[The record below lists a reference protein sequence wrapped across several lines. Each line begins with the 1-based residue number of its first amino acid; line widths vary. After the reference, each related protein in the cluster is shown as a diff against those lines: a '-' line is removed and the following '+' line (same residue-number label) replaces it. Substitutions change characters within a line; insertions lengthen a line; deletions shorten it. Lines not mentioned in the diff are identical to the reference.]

1 MNFVSSPDETQ
12 RSRQIDRA
20 RAALSGLAIGDALG
34 MPTQSLTREDIVK
47 QFDDIV
53 ATFYDARPDHPFAS
67 GLVAGTITD
76 DTEQTLILADE
87 LLSSPASFDPRHWG
101 ERLLAWEDDVRRRG
115 LLDLLGPS
123 TKQALQNASVGMA
136 LTETGREGTTNG
148 AAMRITPV
156 GIVTSSRDLAVLV
169 KRVTEVSALT
179 HNTAVAI
186 SAAAAVAGL
195 VTAGIDDAS
204 LDQALHAAL
213 AAARFVEDA
222 WDDDSNLV
230 SVRIEEAVRLGRQY
244 TGVALI
250 AAVQRD
256 IGTSLASEESVPAA
270 FAMLA
275 AAEGDGWHACRVAAS
290 LGGDTDTIAAITGAM
305 CGALWGVAAF
315 PSWAI
320 EKVEKTN
327 HLDLDRV
334 ARALIELRT

>member
-1 MNFVSSPDETQ
+1 
-12 RSRQIDRA
+12 
-20 RAALSGLAIGDALG
+20 

-53 ATFYDARPDHPFAS
+53 ATFYDAQPDHPFAS
-67 GLVAGTITD
+67 GLAAGTITD
-76 DTEQTLILADE
+76 DTEQTLMLADE
-87 LLSSPASFDPRHWG
+87 LLSSSSPFNPRHWA

-123 TKQALQNASVGMA
+123 TKQALLNAGKGMA
-136 LTETGREGTTNG
+136 LSETGRGGTTNG

-156 GIVTSSRDLAVLV
+156 GIVTSSRDLALLV
-169 KRVTEVSALT
+169 DRVVEVSALT
-179 HNTAVAI
+179 HNTVVAL
-186 SAAAAVAGL
+186 SAAGAVAGF
-195 VTAGIDDAS
+195 VSAGIDGGS
-204 LDQALHAAL
+204 LDQALDTAL
-213 AAARFVEDA
+213 AAAKFVENARDS
-222 WDDDSNLV
+222 DSNRV
-230 SVRIEEAVRLGRQY
+230 SDRIEQAIHLGRRHV
-244 TGVALI
+244 GVTLI

-275 AAEGDGWHACRVAAS
+275 AANGNGWYACRVAAS

-305 CGALWGVAAF
+305 SGALWGLAAF

-334 ARALIELRT
+334 ARALIERRA